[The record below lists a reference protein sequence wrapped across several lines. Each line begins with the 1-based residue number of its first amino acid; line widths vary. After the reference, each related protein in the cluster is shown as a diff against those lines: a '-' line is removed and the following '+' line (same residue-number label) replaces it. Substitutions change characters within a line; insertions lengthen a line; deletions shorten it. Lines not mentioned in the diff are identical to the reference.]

1 MWDTPQNRKTFTKW
15 VIGTFTLCVLIYL
28 GVGHVA
34 DIARAITGLAGVLQ
48 PLLVGAI
55 LALMLNVPMEFW
67 ERVLRRHT
75 RLGKSVRPLSI
86 LLALVCVCGIFAGIA
101 LLVLPELVEALQMV
115 VQIVGGTL
123 SRLSQ
128 MENDPALYHT
138 PVERFLAGLNID
150 WLALKD
156 QLETWIRARSGAAME
171 QLVALAKMLVSSV
184 VTLFLSLVFAVYILS
199 GKEKFRRQ
207 ASRLLHAWLPS
218 GAGDALLH
226 IWHVCSSVFRRFVVG
241 QTLEAIILGSLCM
254 AGMFLLRLPYA
265 PMVGALVGG
274 TALIPIVGA
283 FVGTIVGAVMILP
296 VSPLKALI
304 FVIYLL
310 VLQQVEGN
318 LIYPR
323 VVGSKIQLPAIWV
336 LASVTVGGSLGGPL
350 GMLLGVPAASAG
362 YALLRE
368 ATEHREQKKRN
379 QGTDA
384 RECAT

>member
-1 MWDTPQNRKTFTKW
+1 MWDTPEKRKTFTKW
-15 VIGTFTLCVLIYL
+15 VLCTFTLCVLIYL
-28 GVGHVA
+28 GIGHVA
-34 DIARAITGLAGVLQ
+34 DIAQAIAGLVKVLE
-48 PLLVGAI
+48 PLLIGAI
-55 LALMLNVPMEFW
+55 LALMLNVPMDFW
-67 ERVLRRHT
+67 ERVLHRHT

-138 PVERFLAGLNID
+138 PLERFLAGLDVD
-150 WLALKD
+150 WLALKN

-171 QLVALAKMLVSSV
+171 QLVAIAKMLVNSI
-184 VTLFLSLVFAVYILS
+184 VTLFLALVFAVYILS
-199 GKEKFRRQ
+199 GKEKLKRQ
-207 ASRLLHAWLPS
+207 ANRLLGAWLPS
-218 GAGDALLH
+218 GVGNALAH

-241 QTLEAIILGSLCM
+241 QTMEAVILGSLCM

-265 PMVGALVGG
+265 PMVGALVGV

-283 FVGTIVGAVMILP
+283 FVGTIVGAIMILP
-296 VSPLKALI
+296 VSPFKALV
-304 FVIYLL
+304 FVVYLL

-368 ATEHREQKKRN
+368 ATQYREQQLQVRD
-379 QGTDA
+379 TTA
-384 RECAT
+384 RGQL

>member
-1 MWDTPQNRKTFTKW
+1 MWDTPEKRKSFTKW

-28 GVGHVA
+28 GIGHVA
-34 DIARAITGLAGVLQ
+34 DIARAISGLFEVLQ
-48 PLLVGAI
+48 PLLIGAL
-55 LALMLNVPMEFW
+55 LALMLNVPMDFW

-86 LLALVCVCGIFAGIA
+86 LLALICVCGIFAGIA
-101 LLVLPELVEALQMV
+101 LLVLPELMEALRMV

-128 MENDPALYHT
+128 MENDPALYDE
-138 PVERFLAGLNID
+138 PLERFLAGLNID
-150 WLALKD
+150 WLALKT
-156 QLETWIRARSGAAME
+156 QLEAWIRARSGAAME
-171 QLVALAKMLVSSV
+171 QLVALAKMLVNSI
-184 VTLFLSLVFAVYILS
+184 VTLFLALVFAIYLLS
-199 GKEKFRRQ
+199 GKEKFKRQ
-207 ASRLLHAWLPS
+207 AKRLLHAWLP
-218 GAGDALLH
+218 AGVGNPLMH

-241 QTLEAIILGSLCM
+241 QTTEAVILGSLCM

-265 PMVGALVGG
+265 PMVGALVGV

-283 FVGTIVGAVMILP
+283 FVGTIVGAIMILP
-296 VSPLKALI
+296 TSPFKALV
-304 FVIYLL
+304 FVVYLL
-310 VLQQVEGN
+310 ILQQVEGN

-362 YALLRE
+362 YALIRE
-368 ATEHREQKKRN
+368 ATEHREQQIPAR
-379 QGTDA
+379 GAPA
-384 RECAT
+384 RENR

>member
-1 MWDTPQNRKTFTKW
+1 MWDTPEKRKTITKW
-15 VIGTFTLCVLIYL
+15 VVGTFTLCVLIYL
-28 GVGHVA
+28 SIGHA
-34 DIARAITGLAGVLQ
+34 GDIAMGIVSVVNLLQ
-48 PLLVGAI
+48 PLLIGAI
-55 LALMLNVPMEFW
+55 LALMLNVPMDFW

-128 MENDPALYHT
+128 MERDPALYDT
-138 PVERFLAGLNID
+138 PLERFLAGLNID

-156 QLETWIRARSGAAME
+156 QLETWIRTRSGAAME
-171 QLVALAKMLVSSV
+171 QLVSLAGMLVNRV
-184 VTLFLSLVFAVYILS
+184 VTLFLALVFAIYILS
-199 GKEKFRRQ
+199 GKEKFKRQ
-207 ASRLLHAWLPS
+207 ANRLLRAWLPS
-218 GAGDALLH
+218 GIGSALLH
-226 IWHVCSSVFRRFVVG
+226 VWHVCSSVFRRFVVG
-241 QTLEAIILGSLCM
+241 QTLEAVILGSLCM

-265 PMVGALVGG
+265 PMVGALVGV

-283 FVGTIVGAVMILP
+283 FVGTIVGAIMILP
-296 VSPLKALI
+296 VSPFKALI
-304 FVIYLL
+304 FVVYLMI
-310 VLQQVEGN
+310 LQQVEGN

-368 ATEHREQKKRN
+368 ATEHREQQKRN
-379 QGTDA
+379 
-384 RECAT
+384 RETAA